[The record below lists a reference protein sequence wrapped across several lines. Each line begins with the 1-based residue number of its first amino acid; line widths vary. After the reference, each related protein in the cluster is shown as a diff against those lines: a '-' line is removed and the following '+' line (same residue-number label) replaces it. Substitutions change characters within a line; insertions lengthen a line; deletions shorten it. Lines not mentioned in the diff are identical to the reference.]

1 MVELIEPGAPW
12 TGVLNATVDKVK
24 QRFGLRSRQPLPHFL
39 VIGTQKGGTT
49 SLQKLLE
56 QHPGVYL
63 PPCKEVHYF
72 SLHDQEPPSWYA
84 NHFRAAQPGQRRGDI
99 TPYYLFH
106 PRAPQRI
113 RALLPKVRL
122 IVLLRD
128 PVERTLS
135 QYFHAQRHGFE
146 VLELEEALA
155 AETARLAGAEARLA
169 EPGSTDYGHQKHS
182 YLSRS
187 RYELQLK
194 RYEALFPQKQ
204 LLVLR
209 SEDLFST
216 PKSSWDQIQRFL
228 GLNPISLPSQLAR
241 ANAGRGEAKAVPAA
255 IREQLRRE
263 FASTAA
269 TVKARYGFDWGW

>member
-1 MVELIEPGAPW
+1 M
-12 TGVLNATVDKVK
+12 LNVTVSSIK
-24 QRFGLRSRQPLPHFL
+24 QRLGLRSRQPLPHFL
-39 VIGTQKGGTT
+39 VLGVQKGGTT
-49 SLQKLLE
+49 SLQRLLE
-56 QHPGVYL
+56 GHPGVYL
-63 PPCKEVHYF
+63 PPGKEVHYF

-84 NHFRAAQPGQRRGDI
+84 NHFREARPGQLRGDI

-113 RALLPKVRL
+113 RVLLPRVRM

-146 VLELEEALA
+146 PLALKEALA
-155 AETARLAGAEARLA
+155 AEPERLAGAEARLA
-169 EPGSTDYGHQKHS
+169 EPGSTDYSHQKHS
-182 YLSRS
+182 YLGRS

-209 SEDLFST
+209 SEDLFT
-216 PKSSWDQIQRFL
+216 NPKTSWEAIQLFL
-228 GLNPISLPSQLAR
+228 GLDPIPQPSQLER
-241 ANAGRGEAKAVPAA
+241 ANAGRGEAEAVPAPL
-255 IREQLRRE
+255 RGQLRGE
-263 FASTAA
+263 LAA
-269 TVKARYGFDWGW
+269 TVAAVKARYGFDWDW

>member
-1 MVELIEPGAPW
+1 MLS
-12 TGVLNATVDKVK
+12 ATLDKVK
-24 QRFGLRSRQPLPHFL
+24 RRLGLRSRRPLPHFL
-39 VIGTQKGGTT
+39 GIGTQKGGTT

-72 SLHDQEPPSWYA
+72 CQHDHQPRSWYS
-84 NHFRAAQPGQRRGDI
+84 NHYRDAQPGQLRGDI

-113 RALLPKVRL
+113 HTLLPRVRL

-128 PVERTLS
+128 PVERALS
-135 QYFHAQRHGFE
+135 QYFHARRHGFE
-146 VLELEEALA
+146 PLELEAALA
-155 AETARLAGAEARLA
+155 AEPERLAGAEARLT
-169 EPGSTDYGHQKHS
+169 ERGSKDYSHQKHS

-194 RYEALFPQKQ
+194 RYEALFPQQQ

-209 SEDLFST
+209 SEDLFSN
-216 PKSSWDQIQRFL
+216 PKICWEEIQLFL
-228 GLNPISLPSQLAR
+228 GLDPIPQPSQLER
-241 ANAGRGEAKAVPAA
+241 ANAGRGEAEAVPAA
-255 IREQLRRE
+255 LRVQLRRE
-263 FASTAA
+263 LATTVAA
-269 TVKARYGFDWGW
+269 VKARYGFDWDW

>member
-1 MVELIEPGAPW
+1 MNIEDA
-12 TGVLNATVDKVK
+12 
-24 QRFGLRSRQPLPHFL
+24 F
-39 VIGTQKGGTT
+39 
-49 SLQKLLE
+49 
-56 QHPGVYL
+56 
-63 PPCKEVHYF
+63 
-72 SLHDQEPPSWYA
+72 DQEE
-84 NHFRAAQPGQRRGDI
+84 
-99 TPYYLFH
+99 
-106 PRAPQRI
+106 
-113 RALLPKVRL
+113 K
-122 IVLLRD
+122 
-128 PVERTLS
+128 
-135 QYFHAQRHGFE
+135 
-146 VLELEEALA
+146 
-155 AETARLAGAEARLA
+155 RLAGAEDVLRHVGARHA
-169 EPGSTDYGHQKHS
+169 SHQLHS

-263 FASTAA
+263 FAPTAA